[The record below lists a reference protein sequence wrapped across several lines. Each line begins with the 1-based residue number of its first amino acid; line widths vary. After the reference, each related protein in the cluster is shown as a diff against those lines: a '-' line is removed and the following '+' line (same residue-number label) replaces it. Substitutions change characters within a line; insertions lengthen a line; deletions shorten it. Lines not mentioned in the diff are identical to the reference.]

1 MWVLIMRD
9 SKVKNNYFTY
19 PDRRPPKVRD
29 SGEIEKVLSRF
40 SELPYEAV
48 ANICGAKI
56 LLKTNSLHVY
66 EYWKLNWFPASESDD
81 VDGVIYDIYGVEGY
95 DPVILYNFRDRRF
108 LILNCEY
115 YGAAK
120 SAGALGLATHL
131 LEARGGYAIHG
142 ACVAV
147 PNSSGY
153 AGVII
158 VAPTGTGKT
167 SQFHELIYNVRG
179 AKVHSD
185 DYVFVFFEPEP
196 IAYATENWLYMR
208 TEIAINHPTFIK
220 LFHDLPLENVVTEK
234 EKCAQMS
241 DDVFK
246 MGECYK
252 AVLEGSRKCVFD
264 LGCDRC
270 YWSYANSRVMFPR
283 EMFPMLLKDSEGNL
297 VEYPKGKDN
306 VINECKVKYVL
317 LLTRDDFSKPVKL
330 LDVDEAVNILKE
342 GKFVI
347 RPGSGPPEKWGQ
359 YGYEPFYNPYPPE
372 HNLKVEEEFFRS
384 LYKAGVKFYLL
395 NTGSYE
401 GKKITIH
408 QTHMYIRHIVED

>member
-1 MWVLIMRD
+1 
-9 SKVKNNYFTY
+9 
-19 PDRRPPKVRD
+19 
-29 SGEIEKVLSRF
+29 
-40 SELPYEAV
+40 
-48 ANICGAKI
+48 
-56 LLKTNSLHVY
+56 
-66 EYWKLNWFPASESDD
+66 
-81 VDGVIYDIYGVEGY
+81 
-95 DPVILYNFRDRRF
+95 
-108 LILNCEY
+108 
-115 YGAAK
+115 
-120 SAGALGLATHL
+120 
-131 LEARGGYAIHG
+131 
-142 ACVAV
+142 
-147 PNSSGY
+147 
-153 AGVII
+153 
-158 VAPTGTGKT
+158 
-167 SQFHELIYNVRG
+167 
-179 AKVHSD
+179 
-185 DYVFVFFEPEP
+185 
-196 IAYATENWLYMR
+196 
-208 TEIAINHPTFIK
+208 
-220 LFHDLPLENVVTEK
+220 
-234 EKCAQMS
+234 
-241 DDVFK
+241 DVFK